1 MNSTPDLKVN
11 EAEDAL
17 AARADERLAHAYKQI
32 ADADEQL
39 ARLTDHLAKMEH
51 DDIRHAPPVSRPKP
65 SRERSPGGTA
75 LRGFIGLVSAAC
87 VIAAA
92 LVSQSSYGEAAK
104 PLINRW
110 APSYLV
116 SPQWVA
122 PAKSALQGQPSASA
136 VQVAAAEAPP
146 VQAAASVRTT
156 AQEVAPAPPEVTRM
170 LQEIARVLANVEQ
183 EVEQLKAGQE
193 RLASDNAKV
202 VEELRASQEQA
213 TRRIARTSEQ
223 SLAPKTTAPLPRPS
237 PTRKPVATQA
247 SPQARAQ
254 PQAPV
259 QLQPDDQ

>member
-1 MNSTPDLKVN
+1 MNSTPDLKAN

-39 ARLTDHLAKMEH
+39 ARLTDHLSKMEH
-51 DDIRHAPPVSRPKP
+51 DDARNAPPVSRPKP
-65 SRERSPGGTA
+65 LRELSAGGTA
-75 LRGFIGLVSAAC
+75 LRGLIGLLSAAC

-92 LVSQSSYGEAAK
+92 LVLQSSYGEAAK
-104 PLINRW
+104 PVINRW
-110 APSYLV
+110 APYLV
-116 SPQWVA
+116 SPQWV
-122 PAKSALQGQPSASA
+122 PPEKSALQGQQNPSA
-136 VQVAAAEAPP
+136 VQVATSEAAPA
-146 VQAAASVRTT
+146 QAAASVRTT
-156 AQEVAPAPPEVTRM
+156 QEVAPAPPEVTRM
-170 LQEIARVLANVEQ
+170 LQEMARVLTNVEQ

-223 SLAPKTTAPLPRPS
+223 SPAPKTIAPLPRPS
-237 PTRKPVATQA
+237 PTRKPVAAQA

-254 PQAPV
+254 PQAQVRPE
-259 QLQPDDQ
+259 PDDQ